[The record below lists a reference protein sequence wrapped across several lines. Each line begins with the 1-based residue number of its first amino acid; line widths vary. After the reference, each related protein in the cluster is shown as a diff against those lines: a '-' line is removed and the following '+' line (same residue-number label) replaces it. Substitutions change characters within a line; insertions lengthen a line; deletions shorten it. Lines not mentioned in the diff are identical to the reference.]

1 MKLEK
6 KHWIWIGVGVAA
18 ITTGVII
25 YKKRKAAKEKALA
38 ESEGRNA
45 TQKPPIQQAE
55 APHKEQEVS
64 VPIVQ
69 VAHFPLKKGSVGYEV
84 KVIQEYMNSTCKAS
98 LEAMKTNPLELN
110 GVWDEK
116 MEISAVNCSSIKRN
130 EIDEAMYKRIYRD
143 MKAANILPQ
152 A

>member
-6 KHWIWIGVGVAA
+6 KHWIWIGVGAA
-18 ITTGVII
+18 ALTAGIII
-25 YKKRKAAKEKALA
+25 YRKRKAAKEKALA
-38 ESEGRNA
+38 ESESRVA
-45 TQKPPIQQAE
+45 TQKPPIQQQAA
-55 APHKEQEVS
+55 APQQQEVS

-69 VAHFPLKKGSVGYEV
+69 VAHFPLKKGSEGYEV

-98 LEAMKTNPLELN
+98 LEAMKTNPLELT

-116 MEISAVNCSSIKRN
+116 MEISAANCSSIKRS

-143 MKAANILPQ
+143 MKAANILPK